1 MEQGIAIQ
9 TRQFF
14 AKVNQS
20 FSQNSLMTNCFP
32 NLARSITLEYQCSVS
47 LDLYDKMDCKTL
59 ATQAKEGRHLSVV
72 ENESN
77 SVSVKVKLVE
87 DGYQAW
93 LPLEQ
98 LSTLQPVSE
107 KYQPIALTRLEIEA
121 HLPEII
127 AYTQAAKE
135 QPNYYLWGGTLG
147 PNYDCS
153 GLMQAAFAASG
164 IWLPRDS
171 YQQEA
176 FTERVAIADLLPGDL
191 IFFGSKRVDHVALHL
206 GDRYYIHSSGKAM
219 GRNGIGIDILSPEG
233 DEISQN
239 YYQKW
244 WSCGRVMDTYRPN

>member
-1 MEQGIAIQ
+1 
-9 TRQFF
+9 
-14 AKVNQS
+14 
-20 FSQNSLMTNCFP
+20 MTNRFP
-32 NLARSITLEYQCSVS
+32 NLAASLGLEYQCSVS
-47 LDLYDKMDCKTL
+47 LDLYDETDCKTL
-59 ATQAKEGRHLSVV
+59 ATQAKEGRHLTVI

-77 SVSVKVKLVE
+77 SVSVKVHLVE

-107 KYQPIALTRLEIEA
+107 KYQPIALSRVEIEA
-121 HLPEII
+121 RLPGII
-127 AYTQAAKE
+127 AYAQAAKE

-206 GDRYYIHSSGKAM
+206 GDRYYIHSSGKEM
-219 GRNGIGIDILSPEG
+219 GRNGIGIDILSTEG
-233 DEISQN
+233 DEISQA

-244 WSCGRVMDTYRPN
+244 WSCGRVMGSYRPD

>member
-1 MEQGIAIQ
+1 
-9 TRQFF
+9 
-14 AKVNQS
+14 
-20 FSQNSLMTNCFP
+20 MTDRFP
-32 NLARSITLEYQCSVS
+32 NLTASLGLEYQCSVS
-47 LDLYDKMDCKTL
+47 LDLYDETDCKTL
-59 ATQAKEGRHLSVV
+59 ATQAKEGRHLTVI

-77 SVSVKVKLVE
+77 SVSVKVHLVE

-98 LSTLQPVSE
+98 LGTLESVSE
-107 KYQPIALTRLEIEA
+107 KYQPIVLSRVEIEA
-121 HLPEII
+121 RLPGII
-127 AYTQAAKE
+127 AYAQAAKE
-135 QPNYYLWGGTLG
+135 QANYYLWGGTLG

-206 GDRYYIHSSGKAM
+206 GDRYYLHSSGKDM
-219 GRNGIGIDILSPEG
+219 GRNGIGIDILSTEG
-233 DEISQN
+233 DEISQA

-244 WSCGRVMDTYRPN
+244 WSCGRVIGSYRPD

>member
-1 MEQGIAIQ
+1 
-9 TRQFF
+9 
-14 AKVNQS
+14 
-20 FSQNSLMTNCFP
+20 MTNRFP
-32 NLARSITLEYQCSVS
+32 NLTASLGLEYQCSVS
-47 LDLYDKMDCKTL
+47 LDLYDETDCKTL
-59 ATQAKEGRHLSVV
+59 ATQAKEGRHLTVI

-77 SVSVKVKLVE
+77 SVSVKVHLVE

-98 LSTLQPVSE
+98 LGTLESVSE
-107 KYQPIALTRLEIEA
+107 KYQPIALSRVEIEA
-121 HLPEII
+121 RLPEII
-127 AYTQAAKE
+127 AYAQAAKE

-206 GDRYYIHSSGKAM
+206 GDRYYLHSSGKDM
-219 GRNGIGIDILSPEG
+219 GRNGIGINILSPEG
-233 DEISQN
+233 DEISQA

-244 WSCGRVMDTYRPN
+244 WSCGRVMSSFRPD